1 MDATIARTTL
11 VSYLGGASARPAL
24 EDVEVDMLLSRFRV
38 TDSSGLGP
46 EDSGYTP
53 TYALNAAA
61 AEGWRIKGARVAGDY
76 NFSADDASYS
86 KGDVLAHCLDMEA
99 KFASLSLGTLY
110 LDGTLGAADYTSD
123 RLWP

>member
-1 MDATIARTTL
+1 MDAPTARATL

-24 EDVEVDMLLSRFRV
+24 DEAEIDALLSRFRTV
-38 TDSSGLGP
+38 DRYGVRPDSDGWEG
-46 EDSGYTP
+46 

-61 AEGWRIKGARVAGDY
+61 AEGWRLKGARVAGDF

-86 KGDVLAHCLDMEA
+86 KGEVLANCLEMEA
-99 KFASLSLGTLY
+99 RYAAMDRGVLY
-110 LDGTLGAADYTSD
+110 TDGSSGLDYRSD